1 VPFTNSA
8 RGQLVGILPTGPTQP
23 ALVSHLT
30 GIVNAIEPKLIQWV
44 ANTGAVVSPVAKML
58 AITDAGEIHMRNVAN
73 TAWVKVFPVN
83 YSGTA
88 APNPANFVE
97 GDTYDRYV

>member
-44 ANTGAVVSPVAKML
+44 TTTAAVVTPLAKML
-58 AITDAGEIHMRNVAN
+58 AITDAGEIYMRNIAN
-73 TAWVKVFPVN
+73 TAWVKVFPTN
-83 YSGTA
+83 YAINTA
-88 APNPANFVE
+88 PVAANYAE
-97 GDTYDRYV
+97 GDTVDRYV

>member
-30 GIVNAIEPKLIQWV
+30 GIVNAIEPHLLIW
-44 ANTGAVVSPVAKML
+44 AASTAAVVSPAAKML
-58 AITDAGEIHMRNVAN
+58 VITDTPEIWLRNVAN
-73 TAWVKVFPVN
+73 TAWIKVWPTN
-83 YSGTA
+83 YVGSG
-88 APNPANFVE
+88 APDPNTLAEN
-97 GDTYDRYV
+97 DTYDRYV